1 MFIVRRLLTAG
12 VCSFLVC
19 VTAAAQGVSV
29 SGVVSA
35 ANDAPVARAA
45 VHIELAGSDTTT
57 QSGEFT
63 IRLPAKPNF
72 QVGMLMTLQVDGWV
86 IKYPYLYQSGQTYIP
101 APAAP
106 PIPVRVFKKGNPSL
120 LDRRG
125 IESMLQGHYSRI
137 VPERAAAAGSVSI
150 LERGANSIFAAVN
163 PVRAEIG
170 ARLILAAPT
179 GAPWQFSRVPEE
191 PAIPAGARVLST
203 SDYDGGARGSSD
215 PGWRRFLAVQA
226 RELGFSVEQVGAAI
240 NQWIRSA
247 QEPYQ
252 KGLAALHDARFREAS
267 AYISESIPNP
277 PRQFVERYVPLARAE
292 YEQGQY
298 PKAEAALRR
307 VLPVHPHDPVL
318 LNNLAV
324 VLAREAKYGQAE
336 ALYKQSLSVN
346 ERQLGPE
353 HPDVAANLEN
363 LADLYRQEERYG
375 EAERLSRRGID
386 IDDKAFGP
394 LDPQTANCLDT
405 LAEILHAEGQDDKA
419 LLAYQLVR
427 GIDEKEMAWE
437 RPEDVAMTLN
447 GMAEVYRAQGK
458 YSDAGPLYDQA
469 SGILETKLG
478 PAHPAMAVVLN
489 NEGLLYGAEGDADKA
504 ERLYKRSLEI
514 EKSTLGPEH
523 PAVAISLDNLAELYR
538 ANHRYSEAEPL
549 YKKAIAIAELKEP
562 GQVVTTRYLGHLAFL
577 YLGQGKLAGSERLYR
592 RALAI
597 AQSRM
602 RPDDPELAVD
612 LDNLG
617 LVYREEKKYADA
629 EPLMKRA
636 FAIQS
641 KSLDPDDPALF
652 ATAENLAITL
662 FQLGH
667 AREAARY
674 HAQAIRISLDVRA
687 TKAHQQGNE
696 TEAEALFRQALASAE
711 SSLGSEDPEVA
722 RELNNVAAVYHAE
735 GKDAEAVVQLKRALA
750 IEERVLPLDPHV
762 ADISDNLAAI
772 LHKLGRDAEA
782 KIYEDRA
789 ARIRARSESE
799 R

>member
-1 MFIVRRLLTAG
+1 MFIVRRVLAAAA
-12 VCSFLVC
+12 CSFLVC
-19 VTAAAQGVSV
+19 VTATAQGLSV

-35 ANDAPVARAA
+35 AHDAPVARAA
-45 VHIELAGSDTTT
+45 VHIQLAGSDTTT

-63 IRLPAKPNF
+63 IHLPAKPSF

-137 VPERAAAAGSVSI
+137 VPKRAAAAGSVSI
-150 LERGANSIFAAVN
+150 LERSENSIFAAVE
-163 PVRAEIG
+163 PARGEMR
-170 ARLILAAPT
+170 ARLMLAALT
-179 GAPWQFSRVPEE
+179 GVGWQFSRAPEE
-191 PAIPAGARVLST
+191 PAIPAGARLLSI

-215 PGWRRFLAVQA
+215 PGWSRFLAVQA
-226 RELGFSVEQVGAAI
+226 KELGFSVEQVATAI
-240 NQWIRSA
+240 NQWIKSA
-247 QEPYQ
+247 EEPYQ
-252 KGLAALHDARFREAS
+252 KGLAALHEGRFREAS

-298 PKAEAALRR
+298 PKAEAALRS
-307 VLPVHPHDPVL
+307 VLSVHPHDPVL

-336 ALYKQSLSVN
+336 ALYKQSLSIN

-375 EAERLSRRGID
+375 EAERLSRRAID
-386 IDDKAFGP
+386 IDDEAFGP
-394 LDPQTANCLDT
+394 VDPQTANSLDT

-419 LLAYQLVR
+419 LFAYQLVR
-427 GIDEKEMAWE
+427 GIDEKEMASE

-447 GMAEVYRAQGK
+447 GMAEVYRVRGMYA
-458 YSDAGPLYDQA
+458 DAEPLYLQA
-469 SGILETKLG
+469 STILETSLG
-478 PAHPAMAVVLN
+478 PAHPAIAVVLN
-489 NEGLLYGAEGDADKA
+489 NEGLLYSAKGDADKA

-514 EKSTLGPEH
+514 EKSTLGPDH

-549 YKKAIAIAELKEP
+549 YKEAIAIAELKEP
-562 GQVVTTRYLGHLAFL
+562 GQLVTARYLGHLAFL
-577 YLGQGKLAGSERLYR
+577 FLGQGNLAGSEKLYR
-592 RALAI
+592 LALVI

-617 LVYREEKKYADA
+617 LVYKEEKKYTDA

-636 FAIQS
+636 FVIQS
-641 KSLDPDDPALF
+641 KSLNPDDPALF
-652 ATAENLAITL
+652 ATAENLAMTL
-662 FQLGH
+662 VQLGH

-674 HAQAIRISLDVRA
+674 HAQAMRISLDVRA
-687 TKAHQQGNE
+687 IKAHQQGNE
-696 TEAEALFRQALASAE
+696 PEAEALFKQALASAE
-711 SSLGSEDPEVA
+711 SSLGPEDPEVA
-722 RELNNVAAVYHAE
+722 RELNNVAAVYHVE
-735 GKDAEAVVQLKRALA
+735 GKDAEAVVQLKQALA
-750 IEERVLPLDPHV
+750 IEEKVLPLDPHV
-762 ADISDNLAAI
+762 AAICDNLAAI
-772 LHKLGRDAEA
+772 LHKLGRDEEA
-782 KIYEDRA
+782 KIYENRA
-789 ARIRARSESE
+789 ERIRAGSESE
-799 R
+799 H